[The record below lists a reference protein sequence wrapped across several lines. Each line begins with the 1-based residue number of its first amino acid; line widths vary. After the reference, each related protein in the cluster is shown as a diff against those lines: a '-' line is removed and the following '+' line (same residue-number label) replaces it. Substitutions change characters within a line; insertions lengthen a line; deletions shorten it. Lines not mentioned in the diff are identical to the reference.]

1 MRITIGTF
9 SCPSAVIINRRFLDT
24 LDFGAIRSGLGE
36 ILKLCMIGDALDV
49 YECSDEIQ
57 KIKISLLIKRAV
69 IEIDQFDK
77 GIRRSLNYGHTIGH
91 ALESMSGFKIPHG
104 IAIVK
109 GMLVENKLFSYS
121 DPRFERLALG
131 ITNDPGMRVDTGVL
145 KKVLLSDKKI
155 AKNTLQIPV
164 PNGPGN
170 FESKYIDV
178 TDEVCDRIKAM
189 LAE

>member
-1 MRITIGTF
+1 MPTATLTPKSEPNRIASQMFAQVLRTF
-9 SCPSAVIINRRFLDT
+9 
-24 LDFGAIRSGLGE
+24 
-36 ILKLCMIGDALDV
+36 K
-49 YECSDEIQ
+49 ECSDEIQ

-155 AKNTLQIPV
+155 AKNTLQMPV